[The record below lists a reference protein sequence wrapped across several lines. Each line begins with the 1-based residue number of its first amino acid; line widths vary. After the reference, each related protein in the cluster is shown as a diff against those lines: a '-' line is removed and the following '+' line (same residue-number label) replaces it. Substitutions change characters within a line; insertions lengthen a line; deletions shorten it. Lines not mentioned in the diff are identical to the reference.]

1 MKYIGLVAA
10 EPSGDQLGSHL
21 MAAIKKLDP
30 EVRFEGVG
38 GKKMAAEGLNSLVP
52 MEKLSVMG
60 IVEVLKHLPELLKI
74 RKNLVKRW
82 SEFPPDVFIGIDAPD
97 FNLGLENTLHKQ
109 GVPTVHYVCPSIWA
123 WREGRVKTL
132 RKAVDLVIS
141 LFPFEVPLLKQHQVK
156 AIFGGHPLGHEL
168 KDIPDKNK
176 IREQLGVPTNRPT
189 LALLPGSRLSE
200 VEQLTVD
207 FLDTAKR
214 VAEKNSQ
221 LVVLV
226 PLATPRI
233 RDHFMSQL
241 STQHKVLDIRFFDG
255 QSRDVLAAADVVLL
269 ASGTAT
275 LEAMLYKKPMVV
287 AYKVHWL
294 THFIT
299 FKLGLVKTPYI
310 ALPNIL
316 AGQEIVPE
324 LFQEKCRPEALAK
337 HVLTWFTNRKK
348 RHDIIETFSE
358 MKVQLEQNN
367 IDEAAQAVLDLVKR

>member
-60 IVEVLKHLPELLKI
+60 IVEVLKHLPGLLKI
-74 RKNLVKRW
+74 RKDLVKRW

-97 FNLGLENTLHKQ
+97 FNLGLEKRLHSQ

-132 RKAVDLVIS
+132 RKAADLVIS
-141 LFPFEVPLLKQHQVK
+141 LFPFEVPLLKKHQVK
-156 AIFGGHPLGHEL
+156 ALFGGHPLGHEL
-168 KDIPDKNK
+168 KHIPDKK
-176 IREQLGVPTNRPT
+176 TVREQLGIPANRPT

-200 VEQLTVD
+200 VEQLTHD

-214 VAEKNSQ
+214 VAEKNAQ

-233 RDHFMSQL
+233 QEFFMSQL
-241 STQHKVLDIRFFDG
+241 STQHKILDIRFFDG
-255 QSRDVLAAADVVLL
+255 RSREVLAAADVVLL

-275 LEAMLYKKPMVV
+275 LETMLYKKPMVV

-294 THFIT
+294 THFII
-299 FKLGLVKTPYI
+299 FRLGLVKTPFI

-316 AGQEIVPE
+316 AGRKIVPE
-324 LFQEKCRPEALAK
+324 LFQDKCQSEELAK

-348 RHDIIETFSE
+348 RHDIIETFSQ
-358 MKVQLEQNN
+358 MKLELEQNN
-367 IDEAAQAVLDLVKR
+367 IDKAAEAVLDLVKQ

>member
-30 EVRFEGVG
+30 EVHFEGVG
-38 GKKMAAEGLNSLVP
+38 GKKMTAEGLKSLVP

-60 IVEVLKHLPELLKI
+60 IVEVLKHLPGLLKI

-82 SEFPPDVFIGIDAPD
+82 SEFPPDIFIGIDAPD
-97 FNLGLENTLHKQ
+97 FNLGLENTLHKL

-141 LFPFEVPLLKQHQVK
+141 LFPFEVPLLNKHQVN
-156 AIFGGHPLGHEL
+156 ALFGGHPLGHEL
-168 KDIPDKNK
+168 KDIPDKNI
-176 IREQLGVPTNRPT
+176 IREQLGIPADRPT
-189 LALLPGSRLSE
+189 LALLPGSRLFE
-200 VEQLTVD
+200 VEQLTHD

-214 VAEKNSQ
+214 VAQKNDQ

-226 PLATPRI
+226 PLVTPRI
-233 RDHFMSQL
+233 QDYFMSQL
-241 STQHKVLDIRFFDG
+241 STEHKILDIRFFDG
-255 QSRDVLAAADVVLL
+255 QSREVLAAADVVLL

-316 AGQEIVPE
+316 AGREIVPE
-324 LFQEKCRPEALAK
+324 LFQEKCQPDILAK
-337 HVLTWFTNRKK
+337 HVLTWFTNRTK
-348 RHDIIETFSE
+348 RHDIIETFSK
-358 MKVQLEQNN
+358 MKLELEQNN
-367 IDEAAQAVLDLVKR
+367 IDEAAKAVLDLVKK

>member
-1 MKYIGLVAA
+1 MRYIGLVAA

-60 IVEVLKHLPELLKI
+60 IVEVLRHLPELLKI
-74 RKNLVKRW
+74 RKDLVKRW
-82 SEFPPDVFIGIDAPD
+82 REFPPDVFIGIDAPD
-97 FNLGLENTLHKQ
+97 FNLGLEHSLHRL

-141 LFPFEVPLLKQHQVK
+141 LFPFEVPLLNKHQVQ
-156 AIFGGHPLGHEL
+156 ALFGGHPLGHEL
-168 KDIPDKNK
+168 KDIPDKK
-176 IREQLGVPTNRPT
+176 KVREQLGVPVNRPT
-189 LALLPGSRLSE
+189 LALLPGSRLFE
-200 VEQLTVD
+200 VEQLTHD
-207 FLDTAKR
+207 FLDAAKR
-214 VAEKNSQ
+214 VAEKNAQ

-226 PLATPRI
+226 PLATTRI
-233 RDHFMSQL
+233 QEYFMSQL
-241 STQHKVLDIRFFDG
+241 STQHKILDIRFFDG
-255 QSRDVLAAADVVLL
+255 RSREVLAAADVVLL

-299 FKLGLVKTPYI
+299 FRLGLVKTPYI

-316 AGQEIVPE
+316 AGRELVPE
-324 LFQEKCRPEALAK
+324 LFQEKCQPEALAK
-337 HVLTWFTNRKK
+337 HVLTWFTNREK
-348 RHDIIETFSE
+348 RYELIETFSE
-358 MKVQLEQNN
+358 MKQQLEQNN
-367 IDEAAQAVLDLVKR
+367 IDEAAQAVLEMVKQ

>member
-38 GKKMAAEGLNSLVP
+38 GNKMTAQGLNSLVP

-82 SEFPPDVFIGIDAPD
+82 TEFPPDVFIGIDAPD
-97 FNLGLENTLHKQ
+97 FNLGLEKRLHKQ

-141 LFPFEVPLLKQHQVK
+141 LFPFEVPLLKKHQVK
-156 AIFGGHPLGHEL
+156 ALYGGHPLGHEL
-168 KDIPDKNK
+168 KDIPDKNTV
-176 IREQLGVPTNRPT
+176 REQLGLPTNRPM

-200 VEQLTVD
+200 VEQLTHD
-207 FLDTAKR
+207 FLETAKR
-214 VAEKNSQ
+214 VAEKNAQ
-221 LVVLV
+221 LMVLV

-233 RDHFMSQL
+233 QKYFMSQL
-241 STQHKVLDIRFFDG
+241 STTHKILDIRFFDG
-255 QSRDVLAAADVVLL
+255 QSREVLAAADVVLL

-275 LEAMLYKKPMVV
+275 LETMLYKKPMVV

-294 THFIT
+294 TYFIT
-299 FKLGLVKTPYI
+299 FRLGLVKTPYI

-316 AGQEIVPE
+316 AGKEIVPE
-324 LFQEKCRPEALAK
+324 LFQEKCQPEALAK
-337 HVLTWFTNRKK
+337 HVLTWFTNRQK
-348 RHDIIETFSE
+348 RHDMIETFAQ
-358 MKVQLEQNN
+358 MKQELEQNN
-367 IDEAAQAVLDLVKR
+367 IDEAARAVLELVKQ

>member
-30 EVRFEGVG
+30 EVRFEGIG
-38 GKKMAAEGLNSLVP
+38 GEKMAAEGLNSLVP

-60 IVEVLKHLPELLKI
+60 IVEVLKHLPDLLKI
-74 RKNLVKRW
+74 RKDLIKRW
-82 SEFPPDVFIGIDAPD
+82 SEYPPDVFIGIDAPD
-97 FNLGLENTLHKQ
+97 FNLGLENRLHKQ

-123 WREGRVKTL
+123 WREGRVKIL

-141 LFPFEVPLLKQHQVK
+141 LFPFEVPLLQKHQVK

-168 KDIPDKNK
+168 KNMPDKK
-176 IREQLGVPTNRPT
+176 TIREQLGVPTNRPT

-200 VEQLTVD
+200 VEQLTQD

-214 VAEKNSQ
+214 VADKNAQ

-226 PLATPRI
+226 PLATQRI
-233 RDHFMSQL
+233 QEYFMSQL
-241 STQHKVLDIRFFDG
+241 STEHKVLDIRFFDG
-255 QSRDVLAAADVVLL
+255 HSREVLAAADVVLL

-299 FKLGLVKTPYI
+299 FRLGLVKTPYI

-316 AGQEIVPE
+316 AGKEIVPE
-324 LFQEKCRPEALAK
+324 LFQEKCQPEALAK

-348 RHDIIETFSE
+348 RHDVIETFSSIKQE
-358 MKVQLEQNN
+358 LEQNN
-367 IDEAAQAVLDLVKR
+367 IDEAAKAVLDLVKQ